1 MPDRDDPTTAGPDH
15 RGDGGS
21 TLRVIA
27 GFKLLKALVLI
38 GAGLG
43 VLGLLDADSHQA
55 FVDWLDALSLREGR
69 RLTSEL
75 ASRAADALGAATPG
89 RLVLVAIGCFVY
101 GGVFLV
107 EAVGLWLK
115 KRWAEYLTTIMT
127 ASLLP
132 FEAIELFH
140 RLTVPRA
147 LTLVVNLLVLAYLI
161 RRLVVNRPGAMAS
174 TKPE

>member
-1 MPDRDDPTTAGPDH
+1 MSAGQDDPMTPGADQ
-15 RGDGGS
+15 RGDGAS

-27 GFKLLKALVLI
+27 CFKLLKAVVLI

-55 FVDWLDALSLREGR
+55 IVGWLDALSLREGR
-69 RLTSEL
+69 RLTSAL
-75 ASRAADALGAATPG
+75 ASKAATLLGTATIG
-89 RLVLVAIGCFVY
+89 RLVLIAIGCFVY
-101 GGVFLV
+101 GSVFLV

-132 FEAIELFH
+132 FEAFELFD
-140 RLTVPRA
+140 RPTIARA
-147 LTLVVNLLVLAYLI
+147 LVLVVNLLVVGYLI
-161 RRLVVNRPGAMAS
+161 HRLVVDRRRAMAS
-174 TKPE
+174 KP